1 MSQNALPW
9 YVDAGPIR
17 RWLRAMTDAG
27 EGAAAWAKIDAWK
40 RMVDEAEVVRT
51 STRGKIG
58 LVELCYPQKG
68 NALVPPLYGLF
79 NEAMR
84 RLSEDEDVWVIV
96 ITGTGK
102 NFCTGG
108 YVGHDAFYSG
118 LDAGAQASA
127 AEPMRRTFAELFQ
140 SIQRSVYECEKPVI
154 AMLNGM
160 TAGEAVDVVL
170 SADIRTGHEGSDLWF
185 SYGYTGNT
193 AYTGSAWLLPRMV
206 GLSEASRILLTAER
220 VTGTRGHELGLIT
233 TFTEREALHDTTMEL
248 AERIAALPPITLR
261 LIKKEIHRGLE
272 IGSFRSNLEIVSM
285 IEPIVQ
291 FTQDHMDAENAILE
305 KRKPVVRGY

>member
-1 MSQNALPW
+1 MNALPW

-17 RWLRAMTDAG
+17 RWLRAMEAAG
-27 EGAAAWAKIDAWK
+27 DGASAWKKIEAWK
-40 RMVDEAEVVRT
+40 RMVDESGVVKT
-51 STRGKIG
+51 SKRGRIG
-58 LVELCYPQKG
+58 RVELCYPKKG

-79 NEAMR
+79 TDAMR
-84 RLSEDEDVWVIV
+84 RLGEDDDVWVIV

-127 AEPMRRTFAELFQ
+127 AEPMRRTFTELFQ
-140 SIQRSVYECEKPVI
+140 SIQRSVYESEKPVI
-154 AMLNGM
+154 ALLNGL
-160 TAGEAVDVVL
+160 TAGEAVDLVL
-170 SADIRTGHEGSDLWF
+170 CADIRTGHAESDLWF

-193 AYTGSAWLLPRMV
+193 AYAGAAWLLPRLV
-206 GLSEASRILLTAER
+206 GLSEATRILLTAER
-220 VTGTRGHELGLIT
+220 VSGTRAHQLGLIT
-233 TFTEREALHDTTMEL
+233 SLTEREALEDQTMAL
-248 AERIAALPPITLR
+248 AEKIACLPPVTLR

-272 IGSFRSNLEIVSM
+272 IGSFLSNLDITSM

-305 KRKPVVRGY
+305 KRKPVVKGY